1 MLMKPDQ
8 RMIDLLGHVAVHA
21 TFNVPLQ
28 GTLNGAQLSRAYMN
42 ARINQRF
49 LLAAA
54 QPQVDHTNMSELT
67 ESLRQLLGPYL
78 EDGCLGFGLTGL
90 IGGFSRFTIDHF
102 ARAVVTAAAVL
113 GPQRVLRTIT
123 EWMQG
128 EPLSYLTHLVLS
140 GVAIDQ
146 PLELENGIS
155 LTGLPESPGDL
166 TDQLPLGSD
175 LHHGMAKF
183 VGAVLLTI
191 PCTAAPALYNPRSNP
206 GLLTYNYTWTG
217 GLISPFS
224 LDTFCEALS
233 LSANHY
239 VSWTLS
245 WIDCEELLLFNP
257 GINAGARYRYEE
269 SVSRTRLT
277 QEMLEMAHAL
287 LKRRD
292 SRMGEQRRVDLAIQ
306 RWMNS
311 KKRSTLADQF
321 IELRIA
327 LEALFLDDSR
337 DEKRFRL
344 ATNGAWYLGANYDQ
358 RSEYRRT
365 LRDAYDLGSDAVH
378 AGEVAGSAQNRES
391 LEKAQNLCREGIL
404 TRLYESENPDWNQL
418 ILGKGPQYHQA

>member
-1 MLMKPDQ
+1 MIMKLDQ
-8 RMIDLLGHVAVHA
+8 RMIDLLGHVVDHA
-21 TFNVPLQ
+21 TFDVPPQ
-28 GTLNGAQLSRAYMN
+28 WTLNGAQLSQAYMN
-42 ARINQRF
+42 ARPNQKF
-49 LLAAA
+49 FLAAA
-54 QPQVDHTNMSELT
+54 KPQVDHTKMSELT
-67 ESLRQLLGPYL
+67 EGLRQLLGPYL
-78 EDGCLGFGLTGL
+78 EDDCLGFGLIGL
-90 IGGFSRFTIDHF
+90 IGGWSRFTIDRF
-102 ARAVVTAAAVL
+102 AHAVVTAAAVL
-113 GPQRVLRTIT
+113 GPQRVMRTIT

-128 EPLSYLTHLVLS
+128 ELLSYWTHLVLS

-146 PLELENGIS
+146 SLELKNGIS
-155 LTGLPESPGDL
+155 LTRLPESIGGL
-166 TDQLPLGSD
+166 SDQLPLESN
-175 LHHGMAKF
+175 LYHGMAEF
-183 VGAVLLTI
+183 VGAVLVTI

-206 GLLTYNYTWTG
+206 GSLTYTWAD
-217 GLISPFS
+217 GLIPPFS

-233 LSANHY
+233 LSVNHY

-257 GINAGARYRYEE
+257 GTNAGARYRYEE
-269 SVSRTRLT
+269 SLSPTRLT

-292 SRMGEQRRVDLAIQ
+292 SRMGEQRRVDLAIR

-321 IELRIA
+321 IELRIG

-344 ATNGAWYLGANYDQ
+344 ATNGAWRLGTNYDQ
-358 RSEYRRT
+358 RSEYHRT
-365 LRDAYDLGSDAVH
+365 LRDAYDRGSEAVH

-404 TRLYESENPDWNQL
+404 TRLNESENPDWNQL
-418 ILGKGPQYHQA
+418 ILGKGPQGHQP